1 MLPLKR
7 SLSMTVYQSVP
18 APRASSQALTLA
30 GSIERQNFLQV
41 SRNISCS
48 SINSLRVLKIKTFS
62 SLCLTMKDFKTAKLA
77 CENFSC
83 SDIHQIV
90 GLPVLFSRCT
100 SCRDSDDFC
109 KIHFSQIYL
118 PLELCNRSLTRVNLQ
133 TVQTTVT
140 KLGRMICPIF
150 LRYGLF
156 SGLFKPVLY
165 TLL

>member
-48 SINSLRVLKIKTFS
+48 SIYSLKIFL
-62 SLCLTMKDFKTAKLA
+62 SLCLTMNKDFKTGKLA